1 MPSEIQGLADLNA
14 YLKYGNHIARFSIP
28 FIELE
33 EKHEDFIPRRK
44 KRFPL
49 AASQVVSRSHPPEA
63 VTDSG
68 ADSAADE
75 LGMQVE

>member
-1 MPSEIQGLADLNA
+1 MPSEIQGLPDLNA
-14 YLKYGNHIARFSIP
+14 FLKYGNYIARFSIP

-44 KRFPL
+44 KKF
-49 AASQVVSRSHPPEA
+49 ASSTSQIASLSKPPEA
-63 VTDSG
+63 AKDSG
-68 ADSAADE
+68 SESAADE

>member
-14 YLKYGNHIARFSIP
+14 FLKYGNYIARFSIP

-44 KRFPL
+44 KKFTPVT
-49 AASQVVSRSHPPEA
+49 SQVASLSKLSEA
-63 VTDSG
+63 VAESG
-68 ADSAADE
+68 SESAADE